1 MSGYN
6 FLGLTAKE
14 MYNVEIGNATKTF
27 VDSNGMSEIGLM
39 YASDYGYSVKNSSC
53 NHSSRSLLSYDK
65 TACGGNAWMLKNGN
79 EWTLSPNSSSAS
91 SVLFVIS
98 NAFVYSYNANNGFGV
113 RPVLYLNSNVYITG
127 GDGSI
132 NNPFQVGL

>member
-1 MSGYN
+1 MYKTERGTTVKTSGTPIVT
-6 FLGLTAKE
+6 TAK
-14 MYNVEIGNATKTF
+14 V
-27 VDSNGMSEIGLM
+27 GLM

-53 NHSSRSLLSYDK
+53 NHSSKSLYDYDA
-65 TACGGNAWMLKNGN
+65 TTCGGSAWMLKNGY
-79 EWTLSPNSSSAS
+79 EWTLSPNSSYADRVFYVSGLANVS
-91 SVLFVIS
+91 
-98 NAFVYSYNANNGFGV
+98 YYNAYFNYGA

>member
-1 MSGYN
+1 
-6 FLGLTAKE
+6 
-14 MYNVEIGNATKTF
+14 
-27 VDSNGMSEIGLM
+27 M

-65 TACGGNAWMLKNGN
+65 TACGGNAWMLKNGF